1 MSEAK
6 HEASRKC
13 TPSPTSYFY
22 PYSLRRK
29 IKMAIIKDQPNAYL
43 QRSSK
48 RQSNSKSKQ
57 TLGEMCRCSNTSS
70 HVQDLFGLRNFTIC
84 YEYWLWIRPIN
95 DGYVTIMTRIL
106 FTRPKRGLS
115 ETPFERKIRVTW
127 RVTHSSTKLPMY
139 FKKLDSKK
147 YINQVIATFNIH
159 N

>member
-1 MSEAK
+1 MTKVSFFYLGINTIDPSCSMSEAK

-29 IKMAIIKDQPNAYL
+29 IKMAIIKEQPNAYL

-70 HVQDLFGLRNFTIC
+70 HVQDLFGLRKLYNL
-84 YEYWLWIRPIN
+84 LWILNMNQTNQWWIRHNN
-95 DGYVTIMTRIL
+95 DANSVH
-106 FTRPKRGLS
+106 
-115 ETPFERKIRVTW
+115 TP
-127 RVTHSSTKLPMY
+127 
-139 FKKLDSKK
+139 
-147 YINQVIATFNIH
+147 
-159 N
+159 